1 MYKGVAISL
10 DGYETYIKDFP
21 AQIKKS
27 RTAQTYF
34 EIAQEKEGLQ
44 LQGLFS
50 YKIKIADPEMI
61 ERKYLESGFRIF
73 VIKSIQE
80 PQHNFDGFIDLQQDN
95 VVNTFLY
102 IQLKK
107 DK

>member
-1 MYKGVAISL
+1 
-10 DGYETYIKDFP
+10 
-21 AQIKKS
+21 
-27 RTAQTYF
+27 
-34 EIAQEKEGLQ
+34 
-44 LQGLFS
+44 
-50 YKIKIADPEMI
+50 MI

-80 PQHNFDGFIDLQQDN
+80 PQHNFDGFIDLQKDN

-107 DK
+107 NKEIGLDTQEKNSQDVFIPKLKKIKKIEKSKNIVDIYRIY